1 MTSERLYVWAWLPG
15 ASTPI
20 VCGVVEE
27 QRGHHRFNYGRSY
40 VENPDAIPLYGIP
53 LRQGAAPLP
62 NGLTL
67 HGALRDALPD
77 AWGQHVILQRLTGRS
92 GTSGDPAEL
101 SMMTYMRESSSDR
114 FGALDF
120 QESPTVYVDR
130 SDSASLADLD
140 EATER
145 LQRGD
150 TLPRTLEAAFA
161 LGTSIGGA
169 RPKATLTE
177 GNLHWIAKFSS
188 TTDRR
193 PAMRHEALALFLARR
208 MGVDTVDFKLTEV
221 RGRDVLLVR
230 RFDRAEGGLRF
241 MTVSGLTMLNLDEMF
256 GRYATYP
263 DLLDVLTSHGNDPA
277 RVGRDLFRRIAAN
290 IVLGNSDDHARN
302 HAALWDGR
310 HLRLS
315 PAFDIDPCRSP
326 GWDSNQAMA
335 YGREGQRA
343 STLKGLIGCAPTYR
357 LSVTEASEIV
367 DQCVSAVEDN
377 WASALD
383 HARLTASQAKVL
395 RNVIL
400 NKGIH
405 DHRDAPGNG

>member
-40 VENPDAIPLYGIP
+40 LENPDAIPLYGIP
-53 LRQGAAPLP
+53 LMQGAAPLP

-67 HGALRDALPD
+67 HVTLRDALPD

-130 SDSASLADLD
+130 SDSANLADLD
-140 EATER
+140 EATEH

-150 TLPRTLEAAFA
+150 PLPRALEAAFA
-161 LGTSIGGA
+161 HGTSIGGA

-208 MGVDTVDFKLTEV
+208 MGIDTVDFKLTE
-221 RGRDVLLVR
+221 
-230 RFDRAEGGLRF
+230 
-241 MTVSGLTMLNLDEMF
+241 
-256 GRYATYP
+256 AT
-263 DLLDVLTSHGNDPA
+263 D
-277 RVGRDLFRRIAAN
+277 
-290 IVLGNSDDHARN
+290 
-302 HAALWDGR
+302 
-310 HLRLS
+310 
-315 PAFDIDPCRSP
+315 
-326 GWDSNQAMA
+326 
-335 YGREGQRA
+335 
-343 STLKGLIGCAPTYR
+343 
-357 LSVTEASEIV
+357 IV

-377 WASALD
+377 WASALE
-383 HARLTASQAKVL
+383 HARLTASQAGAL
-395 RNVIL
+395 RNIIL
-400 NKGIH
+400 NTGIH
-405 DHRDAPGNG
+405 DHPNVPRNG

>member
-27 QRGHHRFNYGRSY
+27 QRGYHRFNYGRSY

-161 LGTSIGGA
+161 HGTSIGGA

-357 LSVTEASEIV
+357 LSATEASEIV

>member
-1 MTSERLYVWAWLPG
+1 M
-15 ASTPI
+15 
-20 VCGVVEE
+20 
-27 QRGHHRFNYGRSY
+27 
-40 VENPDAIPLYGIP
+40 
-53 LRQGAAPLP
+53 QGAAPLP

-67 HGALRDALPD
+67 HGTLRDALPD

-101 SMMTYMRESSSDR
+101 SMMTCMRESSSDR

-150 TLPRTLEAAFA
+150 PLPRALEAAFA
-161 LGTSIGGA
+161 HGTSIGGA

-208 MGVDTVDFKLTEV
+208 MGIDTVDFKLTE
-221 RGRDVLLVR
+221 
-230 RFDRAEGGLRF
+230 
-241 MTVSGLTMLNLDEMF
+241 
-256 GRYATYP
+256 AT
-263 DLLDVLTSHGNDPA
+263 D
-277 RVGRDLFRRIAAN
+277 
-290 IVLGNSDDHARN
+290 
-302 HAALWDGR
+302 
-310 HLRLS
+310 
-315 PAFDIDPCRSP
+315 
-326 GWDSNQAMA
+326 
-335 YGREGQRA
+335 
-343 STLKGLIGCAPTYR
+343 
-357 LSVTEASEIV
+357 IV

-377 WASALD
+377 WASALE
-383 HARLTASQAKVL
+383 HARLTASQAGAL
-395 RNVIL
+395 RNIIL

-405 DHRDAPGNG
+405 DHPNVPRNG